1 MPRPS
6 SVFETGA
13 ATHAGKLRERNEDS
27 FLIRPAAGIWAVAD
41 GMGGHD
47 AGDLASRILVDALAA
62 IAQPRSAPELLAQ
75 CEVQVAY
82 ANEQM
87 KELSR
92 QRGAIIGTTMALLL
106 AFDNYYACVWSGD
119 SRIYIIRSGLIK
131 QLSCD
136 HTEVQELV
144 AQHIITPQEAQ
155 SWPSNNVI
163 TRAIGVFDNPE
174 LEVTSGV
181 LESDDSF
188 VICSDGLT
196 RHLSDDEIRRCV
208 AAMGSQQACNALI
221 DLTLERGAVD
231 NVTVVVVRYRP
242 DGVAPPASDH
252 GPPDVWE

>member
-6 SVFETGA
+6 SEFETGA

-41 GMGGHD
+41 GMGGHE

-62 IAQPRSAPELLAQ
+62 IAQPTSAPELLAQ
-75 CEVQVAY
+75 CEAQVAY

-92 QRGAIIGTTMALLL
+92 QRGAIVGTTMALLL
-106 AFDNYYACVWSGD
+106 AFDEYYACVWSGD
-119 SRIYIIRSGLIK
+119 SRLYIIRSGVIK

-144 AQHIITPQEAQ
+144 AQRIITPQEAE
-155 SWPSNNVI
+155 SWPRNNVI
-163 TRAIGVFDNPE
+163 TRAIGVFDKPE
-174 LEVTSGV
+174 LEVTSGI
-181 LESDDSF
+181 LERDDSF

-196 RHLSDDEIRRCV
+196 RHLSDDEILRCV
-208 AAMGSQQACNALI
+208 AAMGAQQACNALV
-221 DLTLERGAVD
+221 DLTLQRGALD

-242 DGVAPPASDH
+242 DGGAPPAADH